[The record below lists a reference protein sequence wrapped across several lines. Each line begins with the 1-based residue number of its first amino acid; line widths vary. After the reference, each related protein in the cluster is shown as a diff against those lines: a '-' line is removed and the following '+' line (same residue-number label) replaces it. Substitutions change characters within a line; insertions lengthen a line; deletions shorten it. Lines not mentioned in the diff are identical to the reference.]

1 MHQTK
6 TAPNRVTV
14 TPDIVKRAAL
24 NPIHNIGQLSDADVR
39 QLNAYVKKGFLAKFK
54 GGHYPALKTVW
65 AISGFD
71 FVLHRKKA
79 IEEMQQIARA
89 DAFRLHRPGTLRQA

>member
-1 MHQTK
+1 MHQPK

-24 NPIHNIGQLSDADVR
+24 NPIHNIGQLTEADVR
-39 QLNAYVKKGFLAKFK
+39 QLNAYVKKGFLAKSK
-54 GGHYPALKTVW
+54 GGVFPALKTVW

-71 FVLHRKKA
+71 FALHRKEA
-79 IEEMQQIARA
+79 IEEMQQLAMA
-89 DAFRLHRPGTLRQA
+89 DAVHLRRPGVNC